1 MNMNYEK
8 LLAKYIDIVG
18 EDHRKEYSQFFTPK
32 NIAHLMCKWVCKEGI
47 SDILDPALGLGI
59 FAEEALKINKNINF
73 YSYEKDDVIF
83 DYAKNISNK
92 IIRKGKDY
100 LLNDWNYKYNGI
112 LCNPPYFKFHNY
124 DNKGYINEISD
135 KLGIKLSGYSN
146 LYVLFLIKSLF
157 QLEKKGRMAY
167 IIPSEFMNTNYGK
180 LIKKYIIDSKML
192 KHVFVFDSKFSVF
205 NNAITTTSILF
216 FSNENN
222 EEIGFS
228 NIVDKSDLRKIN
240 DFVESEGIYKGD
252 FNYSISDINPNEK
265 WEILYSKK
273 NKEYINLVPFSKF
286 AKVKRGIAT
295 GANDFFVFNKEKI
308 EKERIPKEHFEICIC
323 KSNYIN
329 TSFLDNNAIYKLES
343 TNSDVYLL
351 NIYED
356 SNPELRKYIKL
367 GEKKGYN
374 LRYLTK
380 NRTPWYSMESK
391 EKSPILV
398 SVFNRGKVKFIRNDA
413 NVSNLTTFHN
423 LYTKRNNKEEIDL
436 LFAYL
441 LTDTARDLL
450 QFHQRTYGN
459 GLKKL
464 EPNDINNSQIVDLD
478 LIPKADKE
486 NILYLLE
493 QYRISKENNIYLDKI
508 DQIFKTKFYKVK

>member
-1 MNMNYEK
+1 MNYEK

-18 EDHRKEYSQFFTPK
+18 EDHRKEYSQFFTPQ
-32 NIAHLMCKWVCKEGI
+32 NIARLMCKWVCKEGKI
-47 SDILDPALGLGI
+47 DILDPALGLGV
-59 FAEEALKINKNINF
+59 FAEGVLNINKNVNF

-100 LLNDWNYKYNGI
+100 LLNDWGDKYNGI

-124 DNKGYINEISD
+124 DNKGYINEISN

-157 QLEKKGRMAY
+157 QLEKQGRMAY

-180 LIKKYIIDSKML
+180 IIKKYILDSKML

-205 NNAITTTSILF
+205 DNAITTTSILF

-228 NIVDKSDLRKIN
+228 NIIDKSDIRKIN
-240 DFVESEGIYKGD
+240 DFVESNGIYKGD
-252 FNYSISDINPNEK
+252 FNYSIHDLDPNEK
-265 WEILYSKK
+265 WETLYSKRK
-273 NKEYINLVPFSKF
+273 GEYINLVPFSKF

-308 EKERIPKEHFEICIC
+308 EKTRIPKEYFEICIC
-323 KSNYIN
+323 KANYIN
-329 TSFLDNNAIYKLES
+329 SSFLDSDTICKLES
-343 TNSDVYLL
+343 NNSDIYLL
-351 NIYED
+351 NTYHD
-356 SNPELRKYIKL
+356 SNLNLRKYIKH
-367 GEKKGYN
+367 GEKKGYD
-374 LRYLTK
+374 LRYITK

-398 SVFNRGKVKFIRNDA
+398 SVFNRDRVKFIRNDA

-423 LYTKRNNKEEIDL
+423 LYPKINNKEDVNL

-441 LTDTARDLL
+441 LTDTAKDLL
-450 QFHQRTYGN
+450 ELNQRTYGN
-459 GLKKL
+459 GLKKF

-478 LIPKADKE
+478 LIPKVDKE
-486 NILYLLE
+486 KILHLLE
-493 QYRISKENNIYLDKI
+493 QYRISKENNVYLDKI
-508 DQIFKTKFYKVK
+508 DQIFKTRFCKVK